1 MPTATNTPPPRD
13 TRRAAPAEVINADR
27 QSAASTSEPNLP
39 LRVRA
44 VGRARVYHT
53 RVDIL
58 QAVLA
63 GLRRL

>member
-13 TRRAAPAEVINADR
+13 TRRAAPAEATDLDCPR
-27 QSAASTSEPNLP
+27 AASASEPGLP